1 MNPLASTLAEHLLS
15 GSTGA
20 LDWTDGK
27 RRRLIFVEGGA
38 ITLVQS
44 NLKSESVD
52 RARERNP
59 ELDEAAA
66 VAAASQAR
74 MAGIFKETTG
84 ESKWLEGQAAPR
96 REPVD
101 FADGLYMTGLPRPP
115 VTSYP
120 RAQAPACNWLAQQA
134 PAPELSGYLLDLD
147 GTRTLDEV
155 LEFAPGGPT
164 AAERWIRIGFA
175 LGALTDAGI
184 ETSVYEVRTV
194 TKKRAW
200 SGGVDDIAAMIADA
214 TGDATPRHLATAT
227 DPVAA
232 RLGPVHLRIV
242 SAADHFSVLG
252 VSWQDPPETI
262 RRAYFTLARELHP
275 DRFVED
281 SAEVQSSAAEI
292 FDRARAAWEVLGN
305 NEKREAYIAKV
316 IRGEKTEEEQAMDK
330 VRAILDAES
339 DFKRG
344 IADFYAGRL
353 AAAHDLFVRC
363 AERVPEEHEFAAYAG
378 YTTFKMHQG
387 KDAEKAEAGVKRLFD
402 AVQASERLDG
412 GWVLIGLVHR
422 AKNNDKAARDAFV
435 AALKIKPSNPDATR
449 ELKRM
454 EKEKEAKQEDDAS
467 FISRLFGKKK

>member
-1 MNPLASTLAEHLLS
+1 MTPLAAMLAERLLA
-15 GSTGA
+15 GATGA

-27 RRRLIFVEGGA
+27 RRRLIFVEAGA
-38 ITLVQS
+38 IALVQS

-52 RARERNP
+52 RAREQHP
-59 ELDEAAA
+59 ELDEAQA
-66 VAAASQAR
+66 VAAACRAR
-74 MAGIFKETTG
+74 MAGIFKETAG
-84 ESKWLEGQAAPR
+84 ESRWLEGQLAPR

-101 FADGLYMTGLPRPP
+101 FADGLYLTGLPRPP

-120 RAQAPACNWLAQQA
+120 RAQSPACNWLARQA
-134 PAPELSGYLLDLD
+134 MSPELSGYLLELD

-155 LEFAPGGPT
+155 LEFAPGGPV

-175 LGALTDAGI
+175 LGALADAGI

-214 TGDATPRHLATAT
+214 TGDSTPRHLATAT

-232 RLGPVHLRIV
+232 RLGPVHVRIT
-242 SAADHFSVLG
+242 SATDHFSVLG

-275 DRFVED
+275 DRFIED
-281 SAEVQSSAAEI
+281 SAEVQASAAEI
-292 FDRARAAWEVLGN
+292 FDRARAAWEVLGDEN
-305 NEKREAYIAKV
+305 KRAAYIAKV

-330 VRAILDAES
+330 VRAILDSEA

-344 IADFYAGRL
+344 VSELYAGRL
-353 AAAHDLFVRC
+353 AQAHEIFTRC

-378 YTTFKMHQG
+378 YTTFKIHQG
-387 KDAEKAEAGVKRLFD
+387 KDAEKAEAGAKRLFD
-402 AVQASERLDG
+402 AVQGSERLDA
-412 GWVLIGLVHR
+412 GWVLIGLVHK
-422 AKNNDKAARDAFV
+422 AKGNEKAARDAFV

>member
-1 MNPLASTLAEHLLS
+1 MNPLAAKLAECLLT
-15 GSTGA
+15 GATGA

-44 NLKSESVD
+44 NLKSESID
-52 RARERNP
+52 RAREQNP
-59 ELDEAAA
+59 GLDDAQLLAAA
-66 VAAASQAR
+66 GRAR

-84 ESKWLEGQAAPR
+84 EAKWVEGQAAPR

-101 FADGLYMTGLPRPP
+101 FADGLFTTGLPRPP

-120 RAQAPACNWLAQQA
+120 RSQAPGCNWLARQ
-134 PAPELSGYLLDLD
+134 PMSPELSSYLLDLD

-155 LEFAPGGPT
+155 LEFAPGGPA

-175 LGALTDAGI
+175 LGALADAGI

-214 TGDATPRHLATAT
+214 TGDTTPRHLATAT
-227 DPVAA
+227 QPVAA
-232 RLGPVHLRIV
+232 RLGPVHARIMG
-242 SAADHFSVLG
+242 AADHFGVLG

-262 RRAYFTLARELHP
+262 RRSYFTLARELHP

-292 FDRARAAWEVLGN
+292 FDHARAAWEVLGD
-305 NEKREAYIAKV
+305 EKKREAYIARV

-330 VRAILDAES
+330 VRAILDSES
-339 DFKRG
+339 EFKRG
-344 IADFYAGRL
+344 LADYYAGRL
-353 AAAHDLFVRC
+353 AQAHDIFTRC
-363 AERVPEEHEFAAYAG
+363 AERVPEELEFAAYAG
-378 YTTFKMHQG
+378 YTTFKIHHG
-387 KDAEKAEAGVKRLFD
+387 KDEAKAEAGAKRLFD
-402 AVQASERLDG
+402 AVQGSERLDS

-422 AKNNDKAARDAFV
+422 AKSNDKAARDAFV
-435 AALKIKPSNPDATR
+435 TALKIKPANPDAMR